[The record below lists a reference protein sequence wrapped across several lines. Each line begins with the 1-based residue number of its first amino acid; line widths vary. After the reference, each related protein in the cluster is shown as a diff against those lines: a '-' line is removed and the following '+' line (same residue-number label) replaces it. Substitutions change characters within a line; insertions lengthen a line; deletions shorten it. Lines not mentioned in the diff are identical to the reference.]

1 MNTTAFISKQ
11 IEKLPPGEVFS
22 YTSFLK
28 SPEQREATIKALN
41 RMVEAGKLSKLAKGR
56 YYKAEQTVFGKLE
69 PDLYQVVKDLLEDGE
84 KVTGYLTGYSIYN
97 KLGLTTQVSNT
108 IQIGKNDVRSILKRD
123 RYTISF
129 VRQKNEITKENIP
142 LLQILDSIRYIRQIP
157 DVPVL
162 SSVAR
167 LITLLKDLSATE
179 QKKMVELL
187 LKYPASAR
195 ALAGAML
202 EYTGK
207 DLLAKKLQQTLNPV
221 TRYKMA
227 GISTIIPNAENW
239 YFNDATRK

>member
-1 MNTTAFISKQ
+1 M
-11 IEKLPPGEVFS
+11 
-22 YTSFLK
+22 
-28 SPEQREATIKALN
+28 
-41 RMVEAGKLSKLAKGR
+41 
-56 YYKAEQTVFGKLE
+56 
-69 PDLYQVVKDLLEDGE
+69 
-84 KVTGYLTGYSIYN
+84 
-97 KLGLTTQVSNT
+97 
-108 IQIGKNDVRSILKRD
+108 
-123 RYTISF
+123 
-129 VRQKNEITKENIP
+129 RQKNEITKENIP

-227 GISTIIPNAENW
+227 GISTIIPAGH
-239 YFNDATRK
+239 